1 MSVHLA
7 IIEDNVEMLSSMQ
20 TYFDMCEDVE
30 LVCVNMSVEEFL
42 EKCNSTKVDVL
53 LLDLMLP
60 GMSGIEG
67 IPFIKTKF
75 PAINIIVNT
84 VLEDSGSIFN
94 ALKFGAV
101 GYITKD
107 ASMETIKAS
116 VINAFNGMSIMSQE
130 VAAKVLA
137 YFKEGSS
144 LIEKLSKKELDI
156 AQSLKLGMS
165 YKMIAFENK
174 VSIDAI
180 RFHVRNIYR
189 KLAINSKGELI
200 NLMMQ
205 RNNDKPSH

>member
-1 MSVHLA
+1 MSIRLA
-7 IIEDNVEMLSSMQ
+7 IIEDNSEILLSMQ
-20 TYFDMCEDVE
+20 TYFDMCEDVNI
-30 LVCVNMSVEEFL
+30 VCVNISVESFL
-42 EKCNSTKVDVL
+42 EKCDATDIDVL

-67 IPFIKTKF
+67 IPFVKAKF
-75 PAINIIVNT
+75 PAVNIIVNT
-84 VLEDSGSIFN
+84 VLDDSSSIFN
-94 ALKFGAV
+94 ALKFGAA

-107 ASMETIKAS
+107 ASMEAIRTS
-116 VINAFNGMSIMSQE
+116 VINAYNGMSVMSQE

-137 YFKEGSS
+137 YFKDGSS
-144 LIEKLSKKELDI
+144 LLEKLSTKELEI

-174 VSIDAI
+174 VSIDGI

-205 RNNDKPSH
+205 RNNDRPSI